1 MGPPKRKSPKR
12 APAPTPANPVD
23 GVTGLRAALGL
34 RRLDEIVQVQVDKAA
49 QARQREV
56 PRT

>member
-1 MGPPKRKSPKR
+1 MTPPKRRTPGKPER
-12 APAPTPANPVD
+12 APAPPPPDN
-23 GVTGLRAALGL
+23 VTDLRAALGL